1 MKYQFKHMLDY
12 QQVHMKMT
20 ADLKLATKYQIT
32 HKLSSAQI
40 TIVILYS
47 IRKHHSKCLSNSP
60 FSLFC
65 RNYFVRGC
73 TWYTA
78 KYGLRATTG
87 YYKLLIQPALFPF

>member
-40 TIVILYS
+40 TIIILYS
-47 IRKHHSKCLSNSP
+47 IRKHHSKC
-60 FSLFC
+60 
-65 RNYFVRGC
+65 
-73 TWYTA
+73 
-78 KYGLRATTG
+78 
-87 YYKLLIQPALFPF
+87 